1 MANLGEGLQFT
12 YEPILEQA
20 PMDEKFHYLVENED
34 GTKDI
39 KIRTEGF
46 KLITDIEELK
56 TYITKCKGKVI
67 GFDTE
72 TTGLTYGEDKI
83 VGFSISLDSYS
94 GFYVPIRHKNRIAIK
109 TRVDKVDENG
119 QQVLTKTG
127 KVATKT
133 VTTYEYSEC
142 ESNLNPKEAL
152 DVLYEIL
159 QAAQLVLMHNSEFD
173 LSMLKFEGYDVSK
186 ICSFDNLILPYLFD
200 PEATGL
206 AGLKAL
212 EKRLL
217 GRDVPE
223 FKDVLGKD
231 AENFAFVKPEDGY
244 VYACCD
250 TSGLIGVFNK
260 MYPMVQ
266 QLLSRFKEPLYFD
279 GEKYDVINK
288 DNSLVNMFVDY
299 YGHAKILI
307 DREKAVKYKE
317 QLEEEQK
324 KVINEIYSFFDR
336 GIFNLSTS
344 SKEFKEVMGSKH
356 LYTGVKTDKGGDSW
370 GKKAAGEMKR
380 NLGKIDYCLQ
390 NWDKVNFMPES
401 SVLSKSGSVA
411 FQLYQMIVMYGAEYF
426 KLKLDTKNEVKVL
439 DVNGT
444 PLDLRG
450 FWTNVRIMYNKE
462 MEKLKILLL
471 IQKNNSLNK
480 ALNSYVDKLTQVD
493 ECFMRYRL
501 KGTKSGRLSSGNGS
515 KSDKRKNHYYID
527 LNAQNLTKPKSAY
540 YVATECDPKDPE
552 SILGWKFEPVETDY
566 AMEHLEDL
574 YIVEGQ
580 DPGITIRGCLKA
592 PEGHV
597 EWTWLPKGTL
607 NTEHELENQEIEL
620 FEVTLSSGATL
631 TCSKSSVFR
640 VNYRNKVQPF
650 TLDKLMPCK
659 DPYEILGKNDIS
671 MGNITSFKSLGSM
684 PAEKLPKG
692 KAIINGV
699 WLYSGVN
706 LGKRYVVSL
715 DYDAQEYKLMA
726 ILSQDSK
733 MLENFRNGID
743 PHTASAYAI
752 WGEENYDKGK
762 RKKAKIF
769 NFLNNYSGGPYTLS
783 QQLDIPLAD
792 AENMIDKYNQ
802 TFWEMVAWKDRK
814 IAEMKLNDYV
824 VFNAFGRPRQFKG
837 WMKTIDKNNDLMYTT
852 LTQKDEIQKASN
864 RVVAA
869 VERRVSSH
877 IIQGTAGDIL
887 RLVLSNLYRKYFKN
901 RNPQV
906 DFLSTV
912 HDEINYTI
920 DTKVTTEYVKELE
933 ELMTFDALSKELP
946 ITTSTDIGFTYGNMF
961 PFVWEDPETKERLI
975 PKRVHHA

>member
-1 MANLGEGLQFT
+1 MEKLGEGLQFK

-20 PMDEKFHYLVENED
+20 PMDKKFHYLVENED

-39 KIRTEGF
+39 KIHTEGF
-46 KLITDIEELK
+46 SLITDIEELK
-56 TYITKCKGKVI
+56 TYIEKCKDKVI

-72 TTGLTYGEDKI
+72 TTGLSYGDDKI

-94 GFYVPIRHKNRIAIK
+94 GFYVPIRHQNRTAIK
-109 TRVDKVDENG
+109 TKVDKIDENG
-119 QQVLTKTG
+119 NQILTKTG

-133 VTTYEYSEC
+133 ITTYEFSEC
-142 ESNLNPKEAL
+142 EDNLNPKEAL

-159 QAAQLVLMHNSEFD
+159 TGAEMVLMHNSEFD
-173 LSMLKFEGYDVSK
+173 LNMLKFEGYDVTK
-186 ICSFDNLILPYLFD
+186 IKSFDNLILPYLFD

-212 EKRLL
+212 EKRVL

-223 FKDVLGKD
+223 FKEVLGRD
-231 AENFAFVKPEDGY
+231 AENFAFVKPQDGY
-244 VYACCD
+244 IYACCD

-260 MYPMVQ
+260 LFPMVKK
-266 QLLSRFKEPLYFD
+266 LLSQFKNPLTFD
-279 GEKYDVINK
+279 GVVYNVINK
-288 DNSLVNMFVDY
+288 DNSLVNAFVDY

-307 DREKAVKYKE
+307 DRKKAIKYKE
-317 QLEEEQK
+317 QLEEDQK
-324 KVINEIYSFFDR
+324 KVINEIYTYFDK
-336 GIFNLSTS
+336 GIFNLSAS
-344 SKEFKEVMGSKH
+344 SIEFKEVMASKNVF
-356 LYTGVKTDKGGDSW
+356 TGVKTDKGAPSW
-370 GKKAAGEMKR
+370 GKKASGEMKR
-380 NLGKIDYCLQ
+380 NLNKINECMI
-390 NWDKVNFMPES
+390 NWSKVNYMS
-401 SVLSKSGSVA
+401 DTSVLSKSGSTA
-411 FQLYQMIVMYGAEYF
+411 FTLFQMIELYGSEYF
-426 KLKLDTKNEVKVL
+426 KLKNDTKNEVKVC
-439 DVNGT
+439 DVNGIPMDIRT
-444 PLDLRG
+444 
-450 FWTNVRIMYNKE
+450 FWKTVRQMYNKE

-480 ALNSYVDKLTQVD
+480 AINSYVDKLTQVD

-515 KSDKRKNHYYID
+515 KSDKKRSHYYID
-527 LNAQNLTKPKSAY
+527 LNAQNLTKPASAY
-540 YVATECDPKDPE
+540 FTAEKCDPKDSD
-552 SILGWKFEPVETDY
+552 SILGWRFTPVETDY
-566 AMEHLEDL
+566 AMKHLEDL

-580 DPGITIRGCLKA
+580 DPGITIRGLLKA
-592 PEGHV
+592 PEGKT

-607 NTEHELENQEIEL
+607 KTSHDLECNNIEL
-620 FEVTLSSGATL
+620 FKVQLSSKITL
-631 TCSKSSVFR
+631 ECSKSTIFKVK
-640 VNYRNKVQPF
+640 YREDIQPF
-650 TLDKLMPCK
+650 TLEKLIPCK
-659 DPYEILGKNDIS
+659 DEYEILGKGDE
-671 MGNITSFKSLGSM
+671 SLGRIEKVVSLGIRE
-684 PAEKLPKG
+684 AEKLPKG
-692 KAIINGV
+692 KMLINNV
-699 WLYSGVN
+699 WLYSGVH

-769 NFLNNYSGGPYTLS
+769 NFLNNYSGGAYTLA
-783 QQLDIPLAD
+783 QQLDIPLKD
-792 AENMIDKYNQ
+792 AENMIEQYNK
-802 TFWEMVAWKDRK
+802 TFWEMVQWKQREIEK
-814 IAEMKLNDYV
+814 MKMNDYV

-837 WMKTIDKNNDLMYTT
+837 WMKTIDKNNDLTYST
-852 LTQKDEIQKASN
+852 LAQKDEIRKASN
-864 RVVAA
+864 RVLSA

-887 RLVLSNLYRKYFKN
+887 RLVLSNLYKKYFKN
-901 RNPQV
+901 RNPQI

-920 DTKVTTEYVKELE
+920 DTKVATKYIRELE

-961 PFVWEDPETKERLI
+961 PFVWEDDTKQVLI